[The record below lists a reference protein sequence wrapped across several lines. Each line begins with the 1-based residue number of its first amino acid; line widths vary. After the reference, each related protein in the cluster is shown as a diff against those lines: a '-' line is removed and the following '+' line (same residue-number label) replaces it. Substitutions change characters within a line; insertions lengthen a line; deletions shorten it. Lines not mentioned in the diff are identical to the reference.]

1 MQCVNPILVT
11 HPNGYKIKVPCG
23 KCVNC
28 KATNVQ
34 QWVQRLTDEMFANDV
49 TYFVTLS
56 YDDKNVQYVIDENGA
71 PVQTLNRQDYT
82 HFLQKLKYQCD
93 LRLIRMRYFGCGE
106 YGKST
111 SRPHYHFV
119 LFFKFATGEMPNSTA
134 MSQFILQ
141 NWTLGQINAAVPVT
155 NADVFGYICK
165 DMYKNH
171 NRLLED
177 KRLQT
182 FHTMSRR
189 PAIGVGYVQNHV
201 KFFEDAVKRRDRLV
215 YVPRVY
221 KKYLNLTDEDKQ
233 RITELNLLD
242 DYAKRLQ
249 AAKARG
255 ETVDL
260 DYLQI
265 LQSNKSL
272 AGIRK
277 NRIDSKKERF

>member
-1 MQCVNPILVT
+1 MQCVNPILVD

-28 KATNVQ
+28 KATHVQ
-34 QWVQRLTDEMFANDV
+34 QWTQRLQDEMSANDV

-56 YDDKNVQYVIDENGA
+56 YDDKSICYVQDEDGNML
-71 PVQTLNRQDYT
+71 QTLNRQDYT
-82 HFLQKLKYQCD
+82 QFLQRLKYQCD
-93 LRLIRMRYFGCGE
+93 IKLIRLRYFGCGE

-119 LFFKFATGEMPNSTA
+119 LFFKFATGEMPDTVA

-141 NWTLGQINAAVPVT
+141 NWTLGDVCEAVPVT
-155 NADVFGYICK
+155 DANVFAYICK

-171 NRLLED
+171 NRLLQD
-177 KRLQT
+177 ARLQT

-189 PAIGVGYVQNHV
+189 PAIGVGYVQNYK

-221 KKYLNLTDEDKQ
+221 KKYLSLTDDDKQ
-233 RITELNLLD
+233 KISELNLLD
-242 DYAKRLQ
+242 DYEKRLQ
-249 AAKARG
+249 AAKATG
-255 ETVDL
+255 ENPAKTYVQD
-260 DYLQI
+260 I
-265 LQSNKSL
+265 RRNKSL
-272 AGIRK
+272 EDLRT
-277 NRIDSKKERF
+277 NRITQKKERF

>member
-34 QWVQRLTDEMFANDV
+34 QWVQRLTDEMSANDV

-56 YDDKNVQYVIDENGA
+56 YDDKNVQYVIDEQGN

-82 HFLQKLKYQCD
+82 QFLQKLKYQCD
-93 LRLIRMRYFGCGE
+93 LKLIRMRYFGCGE

-119 LFFKFATGEMPNSTA
+119 LFFKFATGEIPDPIA

-141 NWTLGQINAAVPVT
+141 NWTLGEVNEAVPVT
-155 NADVFGYICK
+155 DANVFGYICK

-189 PAIGVGYVQNHV
+189 PAIGVGYVQNHE
-201 KFFEDAVKRRDRLV
+201 KFFLDAVKRRDRLV

-233 RITELNLLD
+233 RITELNYLD
-242 DYAKRLQ
+242 DYAKRIYN
-249 AAKARG
+249 AKSRG
-255 ETVDL
+255 ETVDM
-260 DYLQI
+260 DYIQN

-272 AGIRK
+272 AGVRATRVA
-277 NRIDSKKERF
+277 NKKERF